1 MNSFAGSILGEN
13 DDKINW
19 FKLEKAFSSQD
30 AFFFVF
36 ASNYCYQIRFFVR
49 VGLKFDCKPHLG

>member
-30 AFFFVF
+30 AFFLFLLQTIVIRY
-36 ASNYCYQIRFFVR
+36 AS
-49 VGLKFDCKPHLG
+49 L